1 MSGGTPPLP
10 VRATAD
16 GVVLGVR
23 LTPKSSRD
31 EILGVETFGGV
42 AVLKARVRAL
52 PEEGRANDALV
63 KLIAK
68 WLGMPPSTVLVAQG
82 GKSRLK
88 QVRIEGDA
96 DSLLARIAARLSV
109 QA

>member
-31 EILGVETFGGV
+31 EILSVETFGGV

-52 PEEGRANDALV
+52 PEDGRANDALV

-68 WLGMPPSTVLVAQG
+68 WLNVPPSTVAVMQG

-88 QVRIEGDA
+88 QVRIDGDA

>member
-1 MSGGTPPLP
+1 LSGASPPLP

-31 EILGVETFGGV
+31 EILGIETFGGV
-42 AVLKARVRAL
+42 SVLKVRVRAL

-68 WLGMPPSTVLVAQG
+68 WLGVPPSTVSVAQG

-96 DSLLARIAARLSV
+96 ETLTARIAARLGV

>member
-1 MSGGTPPLP
+1 LNGTPPPLP

-31 EILGVETFGGV
+31 EILGIETFGDV
-42 AVLKARVRAL
+42 SVLKVRVRAL

-68 WLGMPPSTVLVAQG
+68 WLGVPPSTVSVAQG

-96 DSLLARIAARLSV
+96 ETLTARIAARLSV
-109 QA
+109 QT